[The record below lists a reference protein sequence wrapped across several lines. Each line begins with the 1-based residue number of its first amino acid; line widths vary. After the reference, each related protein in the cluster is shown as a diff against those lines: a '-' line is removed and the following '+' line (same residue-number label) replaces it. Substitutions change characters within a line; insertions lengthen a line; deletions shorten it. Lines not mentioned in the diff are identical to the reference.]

1 MVGIIADNMI
11 KYRIRKQNGEEPEM
25 DEKFFLDKMA
35 DLMGVCV
42 CQYDCRTKE
51 KQSFGKEGGI
61 QRLPFQ
67 DAETLEENLQLG
79 EVEFPM
85 IRMSRSNR
93 EILFVQIRDP
103 KEKNA
108 WYLIGPVAAGMSR
121 KEYLA
126 YVKGEKGER
135 LKKSGFSLRNCR
147 IDDLVSG
154 VLLLYWYLTGNVMD
168 TEEFWSRNEKNF
180 CESHRVWER
189 VEKDIF
195 DRQEQYGPHN
205 PYEQELREL
214 ESIRTGDVEALNFSI
229 AETYEGQIGTLAKDP
244 LRHHKNI
251 AVGNITLASRSA
263 IRGGI
268 SKEWSF
274 SMADSFIQQIEEL
287 DSVPAVIALKREA
300 QRAFALAVHQE
311 QDSESQEEL
320 QNPLI
325 AGVKDYI
332 FSHLH
337 DSIRIADIAKHLN
350 VNADYLSHLF
360 KTSENITIKQYIQKE
375 KIRRGKNLLRY
386 SDASIHEIA
395 FYLGFSSQ
403 SHFTNVFQKT
413 TGETPNYYRKQFL
426 DRRSWKIWD
435 NE

>member
-1 MVGIIADNMI
+1 ME
-11 KYRIRKQNGEEPEM
+11 QE
-25 DEKFFLDKMA
+25 FFLDKMA
-35 DLMGVCV
+35 DLMDVSVCRYHCV
-42 CQYDCRTKE
+42 AKE
-51 KQSFGKEGGI
+51 KHSFGKNGKTKKLQPRDAKALEDNLHLEPVEYPLI
-61 QRLPFQ
+61 RLCQFNK
-67 DAETLEENLQLG
+67 D
-79 EVEFPM
+79 
-85 IRMSRSNR
+85 
-93 EILFVQIRDP
+93 ILFVQIRDP
-103 KEKNA
+103 EDEDA
-108 WYLIGPVAAGMSR
+108 WYLVGPVVTGAD
-121 KEYLA
+121 KDEYLQ
-126 YVKGEKGER
+126 YINEKNER
-135 LKKSGFSLRNCR
+135 LERFDFSLRLCR
-147 IDDLVSG
+147 MDSLVSG
-154 VLLLYWYLTGNVMD
+154 VLLLYWHLTGEKMD
-168 TEEFWSRNEKNF
+168 TAEFWGRNEKKF
-180 CESHRVWER
+180 CDMQGVWER
-189 VEKDIF
+189 VEMDIF

-287 DSVPAVIALKREA
+287 DSVPEVIALKREA

-311 QDSESQEEL
+311 QESDSQGEY

-337 DSIRIADIAKHLN
+337 DSIRISDIAKHLN
-350 VNADYLSHLF
+350 VNSDYLSHLF
-360 KTSENITIKQYIQKE
+360 RTSENITIKQYIQKE
-375 KIRRGKNLLRY
+375 KIRRGRNLLRY

-403 SHFTNVFQKT
+403 SHFTNVFQKI

-426 DRRSWKIWD
+426 DRKSWKIWD
-435 NE
+435 NV